1 MKPEKR
7 KLPPPKQGKGAKKR
21 KLVHNKRARLQ
32 NLSDDSSED
41 ESLRERLA
49 KKKPSETRPQ
59 IRL

>member
-1 MKPEKR
+1 
-7 KLPPPKQGKGAKKR
+7 PPKQGKGAKKR

-49 KKKPSETRPQ
+49 KKALPKPDHK
-59 IRL
+59 